1 MGINLSENDETEEV
15 IESDE
20 LINSF
25 KCLLTYFLGEKLFNY
40 KYLTIDGDG
49 SIGLFKHMPVWDSE
63 NDMWTASEESVK
75 DIDSVDEVCDEYL
88 EVGSLSKLS
97 CCEDIKNR
105 HFLFDL

>member
-75 DIDSVDEVCDEYL
+75 DIDSVDEVYEEYL

>member
-1 MGINLSENDETEEV
+1 MGINLSDGDETEEV

-25 KCLLTYFLGEKLFNY
+25 KCLLTYFLGEKLSNY

-49 SIGLFKHMPVWDSE
+49 SINLFKHMPVWDSE
-63 NDMWTASEESVK
+63 NQMWTIGRESAG
-75 DIDSVDEVCDEYL
+75 DIDSLKEVFDEFL
-88 EVGSLSKLS
+88 EVGVLSKLS

>member
-1 MGINLSENDETEEV
+1 MGINLSDNDETEEV

-25 KCLLTYFLGEKLFNY
+25 KCLLTYFLGDKLSNY

-49 SIGLFKHMPVWDSE
+49 SIGLFKHMPRWDSE
-63 NDMWTASEESVK
+63 SDMWTASEES
-75 DIDSVDEVCDEYL
+75 IDEVDSIDEVYSEYL

-97 CCEDIKNR
+97 CCEDIRNR
-105 HFLFDL
+105 HFIFDL

>member
-1 MGINLSENDETEEV
+1 MGINLSDDDETEEV

-20 LINSF
+20 LIASF
-25 KCLLTYFLGEKLFNY
+25 KCLLTYFLGDKLSNY

-63 NDMWTASEESVK
+63 NDMWTTSEEFVE
-75 DIDSVDEVCDEYL
+75 DIDSLNEVFDEFL

-97 CCEDIKNR
+97 CCEDIRNR
-105 HFLFDL
+105 HFIFDL

>member
-1 MGINLSENDETEEV
+1 MGINLSDNDETEEV
-15 IESDE
+15 IEYDE

-25 KCLLTYFLGEKLFNY
+25 KCLLTYFLGEKLSNY
-40 KYLTIDGDG
+40 NYLTIDGDG

-75 DIDSVDEVCDEYL
+75 DIDSVDEVYDEYL

-97 CCEDIKNR
+97 CYEDIKNR

>member
-1 MGINLSENDETEEV
+1 MGINLSDDNEIEEV

-25 KCLLTYFLGEKLFNY
+25 KCLLTYFLGEKLSNY

-63 NDMWTASEESVK
+63 NDVWKASEESI
-75 DIDSVDEVCDEYL
+75 DEIDSLNEVFDEFL

-97 CCEDIKNR
+97 CCEDIRNR
-105 HFLFDL
+105 HFIFDL